1 MPMFGLLAGGF
12 CLTAVGLWFSLVQ
25 PGTGEA
31 ARVPVVSRT
40 TQVFIVTALNCSGC
54 SSTSRPGAAA
64 VSGQSLPGAPGLGH
78 PAPRHQVETFPFLF
92 ERL

>member
-1 MPMFGLLAGGF
+1 MAGGF

-40 TQVFIVTALNCSGC
+40 TQVFIVTALNC
-54 SSTSRPGAAA
+54 
-64 VSGQSLPGAPGLGH
+64 
-78 PAPRHQVETFPFLF
+78 
-92 ERL
+92 